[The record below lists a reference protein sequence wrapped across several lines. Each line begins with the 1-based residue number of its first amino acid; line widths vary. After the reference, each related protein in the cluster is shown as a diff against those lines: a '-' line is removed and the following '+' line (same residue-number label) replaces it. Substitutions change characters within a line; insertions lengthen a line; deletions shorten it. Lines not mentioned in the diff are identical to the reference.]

1 MAALGLPRPVIN
13 LLRLMEPHK
22 DCVKWNITEG
32 SHKITLSLNWGFK
45 KNKSVRE
52 TLWDKLQRTLKLSR
66 SEDTTGVPRHI
77 SAALHS
83 SPRKSA
89 PPSTTHNARQN
100 NSRPPLRRQ
109 NSLPSTR
116 STPRPISRSHT
127 LPLNATYSSHCSPA
141 SVIMPSSNHYASAN
155 NHVGMSRQHSLPITS
170 HRTPSSSRVVSRQQS
185 LHSMCTPD
193 SDRDGM
199 LSRFS
204 WHGASTPESVGCPLS
219 QSTPLQPQLSAD
231 MDQLTPS
238 GASSPCLS
246 RLSPANNSSASQRS
260 SSVTRIKI
268 LYRTEEDIEKSLED
282 IMEKTRERTRQQ
294 LYAIRR
300 EWNRTITDWDQI
312 AADDAANVTT
322 ISSDSADED
331 IGDVKCT
338 VAKCLESCDKILY
351 RHSTEIT

>member
-1 MAALGLPRPVIN
+1 MGTLGLPRPVIN

-22 DCVKWNITEG
+22 DCLKWNITEG

-45 KNKSVRE
+45 KNKSMRE

-66 SEDTTGVPRHI
+66 AEESSGVPRHI
-77 SAALHS
+77 TDALHA

-89 PPSTTHNARQN
+89 PPSTTHHARQN

-116 STPRPISRSHT
+116 ASSRPMARSHT
-127 LPLNATYSSHCSPA
+127 LPINATYNSHCSPA
-141 SVIMPSSNHYASAN
+141 SVIMPNSNHSYVSAN
-155 NHVGMSRQHSLPITS
+155 NHVGMARQQSLPITS
-170 HRTPSSSRVVSRQQS
+170 HRTPSSSRAVSRQHS

-193 SDRDGM
+193 SDRDPL
-199 LSRFS
+199 LSRFG
-204 WHGASTPESVGCPLS
+204 WPASTPETLGGPLS
-219 QSTPLQPQLSAD
+219 RSTPLHPQQSTD

-238 GASSPCLS
+238 GTSSPCLS
-246 RLSPANNSSASQRS
+246 RVSPANMSTSSQRS
-260 SSVTRIKI
+260 ASTTRIKI
-268 LYRTEEDIEKSLED
+268 MYRTEEDIEKSLED

-312 AADDAANVTT
+312 ARDEAAAAVN
-322 ISSDSADED
+322 ISSDSGDEE
-331 IGDVKCT
+331 IVEVKCT